1 MTIKEL
7 VKDNEVTFD
16 SFRQGF
22 FYYNLE
28 VVVQQDGMFTLKTYQ
43 FSVPLEDIGTATMPA
58 KEKALLFMR
67 WIRKAVE
74 DKTLIEI

>member
-28 VVVQQDGMFTLKTYQ
+28 TVIKEGTMSSLKVYQ
-43 FSVPLEDIGTATMPA
+43 FSVPLDDIGTATMPA
-58 KEKALLFMR
+58 KEKAIFFMR
-67 WIRKAVE
+67 WIRKAKE

>member
-1 MTIKEL
+1 MTVKEL

-22 FYYNLE
+22 FYYNLTIS
-28 VVVQQDGMFTLKTYQ
+28 GGGIMKIYQ

-58 KEKALLFMR
+58 KEKAILFMR
-67 WIRKAVE
+67 WIRKAKE

>member
-1 MTIKEL
+1 MTVKEL
-7 VKDNEVTFD
+7 VKGNEVTFD

-28 VVVQQDGMFTLKTYQ
+28 AVIKEGTMSSLKIYQ

>member
-1 MTIKEL
+1 MTVKEL

-28 VVVQQDGMFTLKTYQ
+28 VVVNDNGFISLKTYQ

-58 KEKALLFMR
+58 KEKAILFMR
-67 WIRKAVE
+67 WIRKAKE
-74 DKTLIEI
+74 DKTLIEV